1 MSVLIYWFRN
11 DLRLSENPALV
22 QACLNADQLLPVYCH
37 QSDGQ
42 LNAYGIERVGRH
54 RKQFLRDSLADLK
67 GQLQELGS
75 SLFEFTG
82 QPNEVLPR
90 LVKSLGAKAIY
101 CEQIEAPEELEQVA
115 LLREMDL
122 DVQTFWQSS
131 MLDPQYFP
139 FEVQGMPDIFTEFRR
154 ALEAAGLKFTNPVN
168 TPEIFPS
175 LPPMDDLGELMAEAV
190 LSHEQIQ
197 VDYLGGESHAQAH
210 LKQYLERR
218 LPDSYKETRNQLIG
232 QDYSSKFSPWL
243 ALGCISARVLAEGIA
258 TYEKR
263 YGANDGTYWLWF
275 ELLWRDYFRFL
286 HFKFGRRL
294 YKARGLSKLAENVTP
309 FDTVKFEQWRSGDT
323 GESLIDAGMR
333 ELRASGYLS
342 NRMRQIVASYWIYD
356 MRGDWRAG
364 AAWFEAQLID
374 YDVYS
379 NQGNWLYIAGRGTDP
394 RGGRPFNVTKQAQDH
409 DPQAIYR
416 RLWLERNE

>member
-1 MSVLIYWFRN
+1 VRILIYWFRN
-11 DLRLSENPALV
+11 DLRLIDNPALA
-22 QACLNADQLLPVYCH
+22 QACLNADQLLPVYLH
-37 QSDGQ
+37 QTEDE
-42 LNAYGIERVGRH
+42 LNAYGVERVGGY
-54 RKQFLRDSLADLK
+54 RKHFLRESLDDLR
-67 GQLQELGS
+67 GQLQKLGS
-75 SLFEFTG
+75 NLFEFTG
-82 QPNEVLPR
+82 QPKEVLPK
-90 LVKSLGAKAIY
+90 LVKSLGVKAIY

-115 LLREMDL
+115 LLREMSL
-122 DVQTFWQSS
+122 DVQGFWQSS
-131 MLDPQYFP
+131 MLDPQSFP
-139 FEVQGMPDIFTEFRR
+139 FEIQEMPNIFTEFRR
-154 ALEAAGLKFTNPVN
+154 AVEAAGLKFTNPVN

-175 LPPMDDLGELMAEAV
+175 LPPMDDLGELVAEVV
-190 LSHEQIQ
+190 LAHQQIQ
-197 VDYLGGESHAQAH
+197 VNYLGGESHAQAH

-218 LPDSYKETRNQLIG
+218 LPDSYKQTRNQLIG

-243 ALGCISARVLAEGIA
+243 ALGCISARVLAAELA
-258 TYEKR
+258 AYEKR

-286 HFKFGRRL
+286 HFKFGKRL
-294 YKARGLSKLAENVTP
+294 YQANGLSDMAVMP
-309 FDTVKFEQWRSGDT
+309 FNLVKFDQWCSGNT
-323 GESLIDAGMR
+323 GEPLIDAGMR

-356 MRGDWRAG
+356 MQGDWRAG

-394 RGGRPFNVTKQAQDH
+394 RGGRPFNVAKQTQDH

-416 RLWLERNE
+416 HLWLEPSK